1 MLNLS
6 PILRIFISCKYNYI
20 MKTTLFLS
28 VVFLLSSQLLANNN
42 TEVDSLYKRL
52 INAEDSVKAEILN
65 ELSWE
70 LRNSEP
76 EKSIDYGLE
85 AIKFAERF
93 NDYENLVQAHSFIGV
108 AYRIIGNY
116 SESMDYYYKGLELAK
131 KYNQKEQEGYAYI
144 NIGNL
149 HIYQGYYYNAI
160 ENLNKAKKIAEEL
173 GHKRMLGYIHLNI
186 GRAQMLRNEN
196 QEAFGNFNKA
206 LEIRLE
212 IDQVSGQAVC
222 YKYIGDIYF
231 ERGDEK
237 KALENYQKSL
247 QVVDKKM
254 DKDLYANIHT
264 MLAKT
269 YLMVGNYDLARVNA
283 NKSMK
288 IASEI
293 GAKLIMRDNF
303 QVLAD
308 IYLKKGDYKSAAKH
322 LTNIINYNDTLFNQ
336 QLSEK
341 MFNLEYRFEKQ
352 RKQTEID
359 ILNKDKQI
367 QELELQRVRIA
378 NIALIVILLLV
389 TALFIY
395 VLISLRHRREQNRLL
410 ERQKQELDNIN
421 KTKDKM
427 FLIIGHDLRGPIGN
441 LKSLI
446 EMLLEDEEITKDK
459 SLLETFSIFMK
470 SVQAVSDL
478 LENLLLWA
486 KSQRNEISFNPE
498 NISINTV
505 INRNLQLFR
514 TVADHKGVNLSF
526 ELDGNNDVFADK
538 NMLMTVVRN
547 LISNAIKYT
556 PKGGSIKIKVQRES
570 NYNKITIE
578 DSGVGFDEETANKI
592 FDTKNFY
599 TTSGTNNEAGS
610 GLGLLLSKEFVE
622 INGGKIW
629 ADSKPDAGATFYF
642 TIPASV

>member
-1 MLNLS
+1 
-6 PILRIFISCKYNYI
+6 
-20 MKTTLFLS
+20 MKKELLFLAFIFFTICLHANEN
-28 VVFLLSSQLLANNN
+28 VV
-42 TEVDSLYKRL
+42 VDSLYKQL
-52 INAEDSVKAEILN
+52 INAEDSIKAEILN

-76 EKSIDYGLE
+76 EKSIEYGIE
-85 AIKFAERF
+85 AIKFAEQF
-93 NDYENLVQAHSFIGV
+93 NDYENLVQAHGFIGV

-116 SESMDYYYKGLELAK
+116 SESMDYYFKGLELAK

-160 ENLNKAKKIAEEL
+160 ENLNKAQDIAEEL
-173 GHKRMLGYIHLNI
+173 GHKRMLGYVHLNI

-196 QEAFGNFNKA
+196 LEALKNFNKA
-206 LEIRLE
+206 LQIRIE

-222 YKYIGDIYF
+222 YKYIGDIYL
-231 ERGDEK
+231 ELGDER
-237 KALENYQKSL
+237 KALTNYQQSL
-247 QVVDKKM
+247 KVVDKEM

-264 MLAKT
+264 MIAKT
-269 YLMVGNYDLARVNA
+269 YFTAGNYELAQRNA

-293 GAKLIMRDNF
+293 GAKLIIRDNF
-303 QVLAD
+303 KVLAD
-308 IYLKKGDYKSAAKH
+308 IDLKTNQYKSAAEH
-322 LTNIINYNDTLFNQ
+322 LTSIINYNDTLFNQ

-341 MFNLEYRFEKQ
+341 MFNLEYRFEKE
-352 RKQTEID
+352 RKQAEID

-367 QELELQRVRIA
+367 RELELRRA
-378 NIALIVILLLV
+378 RTFNIALVVILLLLAV
-389 TALFIY
+389 MFIY
-395 VLISLRHRREQNRLL
+395 VLMSLRERRKQNLLL
-410 ERQKQELDNIN
+410 EKQKEELDNIN

-446 EMLLEDEEITKDK
+446 EMLLEDEEITRDK
-459 SLLETFSIFMK
+459 SLMETFNIFMK
-470 SVQAVSDL
+470 SVQSVSDL

-486 KSQRNEISFNPE
+486 KSQRNDISFSPE

-505 INRNLQLFR
+505 INRNLQLFK
-514 TVADHKGVNLSF
+514 TVADHKGVQLTFDIKENY
-526 ELDGNNDVFADK
+526 DVFADK

-556 PKGGSIKIKVQRES
+556 PKNGNVNVTVGLES
-570 NYNKITIE
+570 NYTKIAIA
-578 DSGVGFDEETANKI
+578 DSGVGFDQETANKI
-592 FDTKNFY
+592 LDPQNFY

-629 ADSKPDAGATFYF
+629 AESIPGKGATFYF
-642 TIPASV
+642 TIPVSDMS